1 MSQTSNL
8 KTLTDIRILDPES
21 GTDAIGH
28 LRIEDGRIAEFGPN
42 CEVSGTVIEGQGLC
56 AAPGLIDMRV
66 TTGEP
71 GRENRETLATAA
83 TAAAAGGVTSMV
95 VMPGTNPVL
104 DDMALVDYVMRRG
117 EGLPVNILVAG
128 ALTKGLDGT
137 TMTEIGL
144 MQEAGAVMF
153 ASGKRP
159 IRDAQI
165 MRRLLSYS
173 ASFNALISHHCV
185 TPDLSAGA
193 VAHESDFSSRLG
205 LTAAPAVSERIMA
218 ERNIALA
225 ELTGGR
231 LLLDLISSADT
242 LPVIQRAKAKELEV
256 SASVSINHLALN
268 ELDIGDYR
276 TFAKLE
282 PPLREER
289 DRQALL
295 AAIND
300 GTIDVIVSDHDPRP
314 AGEKRLPYA
323 EASPGAVGL
332 ELLLAAGLSQIADG
346 ALEML
351 PFLKALTCN
360 PADLLGIDAGR
371 IKEGAVADLVIFDP
385 HEPWVCDAETLRSR
399 SKNTPF
405 DGRRLTGRVRH
416 TIRGG
421 VVVYSA

>member
-1 MSQTSNL
+1 MS
-8 KTLTDIRILDPES
+8 LTFTNIRILDPES
-21 GTDAIGH
+21 GTDKIGDI
-28 LRIEDGRIAEFGPN
+28 RIEDGKIAELGPD
-42 CEVSGTVIEGQGLC
+42 CKVSGTVIEGQGLC

-83 TAAAAGGVTSMV
+83 QAAIAGGVTAMV
-95 VMPGTNPVL
+95 VMPGTDPVL

-117 EGLPVNILVAG
+117 EDLPVDIHVAG
-128 ALTKGLDGT
+128 ALTKGLRGE

-144 MQEAGAVMF
+144 MQSAGAVMF
-153 ASGKRP
+153 ASGKAP
-159 IRDAQI
+159 IRDAQM

-173 ASFNALISHHCV
+173 ASFNALISNHCM
-185 TPDLSAGA
+185 TPEMSGGT

-205 LTAAPAVSERIMA
+205 LTAAPAVSERMMA
-218 ERNIALA
+218 ERDVALA

-231 LLLDLISSADT
+231 VLIDLVSSAEV
-242 LPVIQRAKAKELEV
+242 LPVLRRAKAKELDV
-256 SASVSINHLALN
+256 AAAVSINHLALN

-295 AAIND
+295 AAVND
-300 GTIDVIVSDHDPRP
+300 GTIGVIVSDHDPRP

-346 ALEML
+346 ALEIL
-351 PFLKALTCN
+351 PFLAALTCN
-360 PADLLGIDAGR
+360 PADLLGLDSGR
-371 IKEGAVADLVIFDP
+371 LRVGAAADLVIFDP
-385 HEPWVCDAETLRSR
+385 NEPWVCDASKLRSR

-416 TIRGG
+416 TVKNGE
-421 VVVYSA
+421 VVYSA

>member
-1 MSQTSNL
+1 MSIL
-8 KTLTDIRILDPES
+8 TLTDIRILDPDS
-21 GTDAIGH
+21 GMDEIGH
-28 LRIEDGRIAEFGPN
+28 LRIEDGQIADFGPN
-42 CEVSGTVIEGQGLC
+42 CAVEGKVIEGEGLC

-71 GRENRETLATAA
+71 GRENRETFATAA
-83 TAAAAGGVTSMV
+83 KAASAGGVTSMV

-104 DDMALVDYVMRRG
+104 DDMALVDYARRRG
-117 EGLPVNILVAG
+117 EGLTVDILVAG
-128 ALTKGLDGT
+128 ALTKGLDGE

-144 MQEAGAVMF
+144 MQQAGAVMF

-173 ASFNALISHHCV
+173 ASFNALISNHCM
-185 TPDLSAGA
+185 TPDLSNGT
-193 VAHESDFSSRLG
+193 VAHESDFSARLG
-205 LTAAPAVSERIMA
+205 LTAAPAVSERMMA
-218 ERNIALA
+218 ERDVALA

-231 LLLDLISSADT
+231 VLLDLISSEEV
-242 LPVIQRAKAKELEV
+242 LPVIRRAKAKELDV
-256 SASVSINHLALN
+256 AASVSINHLALN

-295 AAIND
+295 AAVND

-346 ALEML
+346 GLEML

-360 PADLLGIDAGR
+360 PADLIGIDAGR
-371 IKEGAVADLVIFDP
+371 IQTGAVADLVIFDP
-385 HEPWVCDAETLRSR
+385 EEPWVCDAAKLNSR

-416 TIRGG
+416 TIKDGA
-421 VVVYSA
+421 VVYSA

>member
-1 MSQTSNL
+1 MSI
-8 KTLTDIRILDPES
+8 TLTDVRILDPES
-21 GTDAIGH
+21 GTDVIGH
-28 LRIEDGRIAEFGPN
+28 LRIEDGRIADFGPD
-42 CEVSGTVIEGQGLC
+42 CAVYGTVIEGQGLC
-56 AAPGLIDMRV
+56 VAPGLIDMRV

-83 TAAAAGGVTSMV
+83 NAAVAGGVTTFV
-95 VMPGTNPVL
+95 VMPGTDPVI
-104 DDMALVDYVMRRG
+104 DDMALVDYVLRRG
-117 EGLPVNILVAG
+117 ESLPVNALVAG
-128 ALTKGLDGT
+128 ALTKGMDGE

-144 MQEAGAVMF
+144 MQQAGAVMF
-153 ASGKRP
+153 ASGKQP
-159 IRDAQI
+159 IGNAQI

-173 ASFNALISHHCV
+173 ASFNALISNHCI
-185 TPDLSAGA
+185 TSELSKGT

-205 LTAAPAVSERIMA
+205 LTSAPSVSERIMA
-218 ERNIALA
+218 ERDIALA

-231 LLLDLISSADT
+231 VLLDLISSADV
-242 LPVIQRAKAKELEV
+242 LPVLRRAKAKELDV
-256 SASVSINHLALN
+256 AASVSINHLALN

-295 AAIND
+295 TAIND

-332 ELLLAAGLSQIADG
+332 ELLLAAGLSQVADG
-346 ALEML
+346 GLDLLA
-351 PFLKALTCN
+351 FLGALTHR
-360 PADLLGIDAGR
+360 PADLLGIDGGR
-371 IKEGAVADLVIFDP
+371 IRQGAAADLVIFDP
-385 HEPWVCDAETLRSR
+385 HEPWVCDAANLRSR

-405 DGRRLTGRVRH
+405 DGRRLTGRVQH
-416 TIRGG
+416 TIKDG
-421 VVVYSA
+421 VVVYSV

>member
-1 MSQTSNL
+1 MTI
-8 KTLTDIRILDPES
+8 TLTDIRILDPES
-21 GTDAIGH
+21 GLDEIGQ
-28 LRIEDGRIAEFGPN
+28 LRIEDGKIAELGPD
-42 CEVSGTVIEGQGLC
+42 CAVYGTVIEGQGLC
-56 AAPGLIDMRV
+56 VAPGLIDMRV

-83 TAAAAGGVTSMV
+83 EAAIAGGVTSMV

-104 DDMALVDYVMRRG
+104 DDMALIDYVMRRG
-117 EGLPVNILVAG
+117 ESLPVDIYVAG
-128 ALTKGLDGT
+128 ALTKNMDGE

-144 MQEAGAVMF
+144 MQEVGAVMF
-153 ASGKRP
+153 ASGKSP
-159 IRDAQI
+159 IRNAQM

-173 ASFNALISHHCV
+173 ASFNALISNHCM
-185 TPDLSAGA
+185 TPEMSNGT

-205 LTAAPAVSERIMA
+205 LTSAPAVSERIMA
-218 ERNIALA
+218 ERDIALA

-231 LLLDLISSADT
+231 VLIDLVSSAET
-242 LPVIQRAKAKELEV
+242 LPVLRRAKAKSLDV
-256 SASVSINHLALN
+256 AASVSINHLALN

-314 AGEKRLPYA
+314 AGEKRLPFA
-323 EASPGAVGL
+323 ESSPGAVGL
-332 ELLLAAGLSQIADG
+332 ELLLSAGLSQVADG
-346 ALEML
+346 ALDML
-351 PFLKALTCN
+351 PFLAALTCH
-360 PADLLGIDAGR
+360 PADLLGLDRGR
-371 IKEGAVADLVIFDP
+371 LREGAAADLVIFDP
-385 HEPWVCDAETLRSR
+385 NEPWVCDTEVLRSR

-416 TIRGG
+416 TIKDGAL
-421 VVVYSA
+421 VYSA

>member
-1 MSQTSNL
+1 MTI
-8 KTLTDIRILDPES
+8 TITDVRILDPES

-28 LRIEDGRIAEFGPN
+28 IRIENGKIAELGPD
-42 CEVSGTVIEGQGLC
+42 CGIYGTVIEGQGLC

-83 TAAAAGGVTSMV
+83 QAAIAGGVTTMV

-104 DDMALVDYVMRRG
+104 DDMALIDYVMRRG
-117 EGLPVNILVAG
+117 ETLPLNIHVAG
-128 ALTKGLDGT
+128 ALTKGMDGE

-144 MQEAGAVMF
+144 MQEVGAVMF
-153 ASGKRP
+153 ASGKSP

-173 ASFNALISHHCV
+173 ASFNALISNHCM
-185 TPDLSAGA
+185 TPDMSNGT

-205 LTAAPAVSERIMA
+205 LSAAPAVSERIMA
-218 ERNIALA
+218 ERDVALA

-231 LLLDLISSADT
+231 VLLDLVSSAET
-242 LPVIQRAKAKELEV
+242 LPVLRRAKAKGLDV
-256 SASVSINHLALN
+256 AASVSINHLALN

-282 PPLREER
+282 PPLREET

-295 AAIND
+295 SAIND
-300 GTIDVIVSDHDPRP
+300 GTIDIIVSDHDPRP

-323 EASPGAVGL
+323 ESSPGAVGL
-332 ELLLAAGLSQIADG
+332 ELLLAAGLSQVADG
-346 ALEML
+346 GLEML
-351 PFLKALTCN
+351 PFLAALTCH
-360 PADLLGIDAGR
+360 PADLLGLESGRLHAG
-371 IKEGAVADLVIFDP
+371 GVADLVIFDP
-385 HEPWVCDAETLRSR
+385 NEPWVCDAQKLRSR

-416 TIRGG
+416 TIKAGE
-421 VVVYSA
+421 VVYSA

>member
-1 MSQTSNL
+1 MSI
-8 KTLTDIRILDPES
+8 TLTDIRILDPES
-21 GTDAIGH
+21 GRDEIGH
-28 LRIEDGRIAEFGPN
+28 IRIEDNKIVDLGPD
-42 CEVSGTVIEGQGLC
+42 CAIYGSVMEGQGLC

-83 TAAAAGGVTSMV
+83 EAAIAGGVTAMV
-95 VMPGTNPVL
+95 VMPGTDPVL

-117 EGLPVNILVAG
+117 ESLPVDIHVAG
-128 ALTKGLDGT
+128 ALTKGLAGE

-144 MQEAGAVMF
+144 MQEVGAVMF
-153 ASGKRP
+153 ASGKAP
-159 IRDAQI
+159 IRDAQM

-173 ASFNALISHHCV
+173 ASFNALISNHCM
-185 TPDLSAGA
+185 TPEMSNGT

-205 LTAAPAVSERIMA
+205 LTAAPAVSERMMV
-218 ERNIALA
+218 ERDIALA

-231 LLLDLISSADT
+231 VLLDLISSAEA
-242 LPVIQRAKAKELEV
+242 LPALRRAKVKELDV
-256 SASVSINHLALN
+256 AASVSINHLALN

-314 AGEKRLPYA
+314 AGEKRLPFA

-346 ALEML
+346 ALDML
-351 PFLKALTCN
+351 PFLAALTCN
-360 PADLLGIDAGR
+360 PADLLGLDSGR
-371 IKEGAVADLVIFDP
+371 LREGAVADLVIFDP
-385 HEPWVCDAETLRSR
+385 NEPWVCHAEKLRSR

-405 DGRRLTGRVRH
+405 DGRRLTGRVHH
-416 TIRGG
+416 TIKDGQI
-421 VVVYSA
+421 VYSA

>member
-1 MSQTSNL
+1 M
-8 KTLTDIRILDPES
+8 TLTITDVRILDPES
-21 GTDAIGH
+21 GTDEIGH
-28 LRIEDGRIAEFGPN
+28 IRIEGGKIAELGAD
-42 CEVSGTVIEGQGLC
+42 CGVYGTVIEGQGLC

-71 GRENRETLATAA
+71 GRENRETLSTAA
-83 TAAAAGGVTSMV
+83 QAAIAGGVTTMV

-104 DDMALVDYVMRRG
+104 DDMALIDYVIRRG
-117 EGLPVNILVAG
+117 ENLPVDIHVAG
-128 ALTKGLDGT
+128 ALTKDLDGE

-144 MQEAGAVMF
+144 MQEVGAVMF
-153 ASGKRP
+153 ASGKSP

-165 MRRLLSYS
+165 IRRLLSYS
-173 ASFNALISHHCV
+173 ASFNALISNHCV
-185 TPDLSAGA
+185 TPDMSNGT

-205 LTAAPAVSERIMA
+205 LSSAPAVSERIMA
-218 ERNIALA
+218 ERDVALA

-231 LLLDLISSADT
+231 VLLDLVSSAET
-242 LPVIQRAKAKELEV
+242 LPVLRRAKAMGLDV
-256 SASVSINHLALN
+256 AASVSINHLALN

-282 PPLREER
+282 PPLREEA

-295 AAIND
+295 SAIND
-300 GTIDVIVSDHDPRP
+300 GTIDIIVSDHDPRP

-332 ELLLAAGLSQIADG
+332 ELLLAAGLSQVADG
-346 ALEML
+346 GLDML
-351 PFLKALTCN
+351 PFLAALTCH
-360 PADLLGIDAGR
+360 PADLLGLENGR
-371 IKEGAVADLVIFDP
+371 LRQGGIADLVIFDP
-385 HEPWVCDAETLRSR
+385 HEPWVCDAEKLRSR

-416 TIRGG
+416 TIKAGDL
-421 VVVYSA
+421 VYSA

>member
-1 MSQTSNL
+1 MSII
-8 KTLTDIRILDPES
+8 TLTDIRILDPES
-21 GTDAIGH
+21 ETDVIGH
-28 LRIEDGRIAEFGPN
+28 LRIEDGLIAEFGPN
-42 CEVSGTVIEGQGLC
+42 CDVDGTLIDGANLC
-56 AAPGLIDMRV
+56 VAPGLIDMRV

-83 TAAAAGGVTSMV
+83 KAASAGGVTSMV

-117 EGLPVNILVAG
+117 EGLPVDILVAG
-128 ALTKGLDGT
+128 ALTKGMDGSS
-137 TMTEIGL
+137 MTEIGL
-144 MQEAGAVMF
+144 MQQAGAVMF
-153 ASGKRP
+153 ASGKSP

-173 ASFNALISHHCV
+173 ASFNALISNHCV
-185 TPDLSAGA
+185 TPDLSDGT

-205 LTAAPAVSERIMA
+205 LTSAPAVSERMMA
-218 ERNIALA
+218 ERDVALA

-231 LLLDLISSADT
+231 VLLDLVSSAEV
-242 LPVIQRAKAKELEV
+242 LPVIRRAKAKGLDV

-323 EASPGAVGL
+323 ESSPGAVGL

-346 ALEML
+346 ALEIL
-351 PFLKALTCN
+351 PFLKALTCH

-371 IKEGAVADLVIFDP
+371 IQQGAAADLVIFDP
-385 HEPWVCDAETLRSR
+385 EEPWVCDAEKLNSR

-405 DGRRLTGRVRH
+405 DGHRMQGKVMATFVGGRQVFKL
-416 TIRGG
+416 
-421 VVVYSA
+421 

>member
-1 MSQTSNL
+1 MTI
-8 KTLTDIRILDPES
+8 TLTDIRILNPES
-21 GTDAIGH
+21 GTDVIGH
-28 LRIEDGRIAEFGPN
+28 LRIEDGRIAEFGPD
-42 CEVSGTVIEGQGLC
+42 CAIYGTVIEGQGLC
-56 AAPGLIDMRV
+56 VAPGLIDMRV

-83 TAAAAGGVTSMV
+83 EAAVAGGVTTMV
-95 VMPGTNPVL
+95 VMPGTDPVI
-104 DDMALVDYVMRRG
+104 DDMALVDYVLRRG
-117 EGLPVNILVAG
+117 DSLPVDILVAG
-128 ALTKGLDGT
+128 ALTKRMDGE

-144 MQEAGAVMF
+144 MQQAGAVMF
-153 ASGKRP
+153 ASGKAP

-173 ASFNALISHHCV
+173 ASFNALISNHCI
-185 TPDLSAGA
+185 TPELSNGT

-205 LTAAPAVSERIMA
+205 LTSAPAVSERIMA
-218 ERNIALA
+218 ERDIALA

-231 LLLDLISSADT
+231 VLLDLISSADV
-242 LPVIQRAKAKELEV
+242 LPVLRRAKAKELDV
-256 SASVSINHLALN
+256 AASVSINHLALN

-276 TFAKLE
+276 SFAKLE

-332 ELLLAAGLSQIADG
+332 ELLLAAGLSQVADG
-346 ALEML
+346 GLNLLA
-351 PFLKALTCN
+351 FLAALTHR
-360 PADLLGIDAGR
+360 PADLLGIDGGR
-371 IKEGAVADLVIFDP
+371 LRVGAAADLVIFDP
-385 HEPWVCDAETLRSR
+385 DEPWVCDAANLRGR

-416 TIRGG
+416 TIKNGEL
-421 VVVYSA
+421 VYSSD

>member
-1 MSQTSNL
+1 MTT
-8 KTLTDIRILDPES
+8 TLTDIRILDPET
-21 GTDAIGH
+21 GTDVIGH
-28 LRIEDGRIAEFGPN
+28 LRIEDGHIAEFGPD
-42 CEVSGTVIEGQGLC
+42 CSVAGTKIEGQGLC
-56 AAPGLIDMRV
+56 VAPGLIDMRV

-71 GRENRETLATAA
+71 GRENRETLTTAA
-83 TAAAAGGVTSMV
+83 QAAIAGGVTSMV
-95 VMPGTNPVL
+95 VMPGTNPVI
-104 DDMALVDYVMRRG
+104 DDMALVDYVIRRG
-117 EGLPVNILVAG
+117 ETLPVDILVAG
-128 ALTKGLDGT
+128 ALTKGLNGA

-153 ASGKRP
+153 ASGKEP

-173 ASFNALISHHCV
+173 ASFNALISNHCI
-185 TPDLSAGA
+185 TPDLSKGT
-193 VAHESDFSSRLG
+193 VAHESDFSARLG
-205 LTAAPAVSERIMA
+205 LSAAPAVSERIMA
-218 ERNIALA
+218 ERDIALA

-231 LLLDLISSADT
+231 VLLDLISSADV
-242 LPVIQRAKAKELEV
+242 LPVIRRAKAKELDV
-256 SASVSINHLALN
+256 AASVSINHLALN

-282 PPLREER
+282 PPLREES
-289 DRQALL
+289 DRQALI

-346 ALEML
+346 TLEML
-351 PFLKALTCN
+351 PFLAALTCN
-360 PADLLGIDAGR
+360 PADLLGLDSGR
-371 IKEGAVADLVIFDP
+371 LRVGAAADLVIFDP

-416 TIRGG
+416 TIKAGEL
-421 VVVYSA
+421 VYSA

>member
-1 MSQTSNL
+1 M
-8 KTLTDIRILDPES
+8 TLTITDVRMLDPES
-21 GTDAIGH
+21 GMDTIGNI
-28 LRIEDGRIAEFGPN
+28 RIENGKIAELGPD
-42 CEVSGTVIEGQGLC
+42 CGIYGTVIEGQGLC

-71 GRENRETLATAA
+71 GRENRETLSTAA
-83 TAAAAGGVTSMV
+83 QAASAGGVTTMV

-104 DDMALVDYVMRRG
+104 DDMALIDYVMRRG
-117 EGLPVNILVAG
+117 ETLPVDIHVAG
-128 ALTKGLDGT
+128 ALTKGLDGE

-144 MQEAGAVMF
+144 MQEVGAVMF
-153 ASGKRP
+153 ASGKSP

-173 ASFNALISHHCV
+173 ASFNALISNHCM
-185 TPDLSAGA
+185 TPDMSNGT

-205 LTAAPAVSERIMA
+205 LSAAPAVSERIMA
-218 ERNIALA
+218 ERDVALA

-231 LLLDLISSADT
+231 VLLDLVSSAET
-242 LPVIQRAKAKELEV
+242 LPVLRRAKAKGLDV
-256 SASVSINHLALN
+256 AASVSINHLALN

-282 PPLREER
+282 PPLREEA

-295 AAIND
+295 SAIND
-300 GTIDVIVSDHDPRP
+300 GTIDIIVSDHDPRP

-332 ELLLAAGLSQIADG
+332 ELLLAAGLSQVADG
-346 ALEML
+346 GLEML
-351 PFLKALTCN
+351 PFLKALTCH
-360 PADLLGIDAGR
+360 PADLLGLETGR
-371 IKEGAVADLVIFDP
+371 LSEGAVADLVIFDP
-385 HEPWVCDAETLRSR
+385 NEPWVCDAEKLRSR

-416 TIRGG
+416 TIKAGE
-421 VVVYSA
+421 VVYSA

>member
-1 MSQTSNL
+1 MTL
-8 KTLTDIRILDPES
+8 TLTDIRILDPES
-21 GTDAIGH
+21 GTDEIGH
-28 LRIEDGRIAEFGPN
+28 LRIENGKIAELGPG
-42 CEVSGTVIEGQGLC
+42 CAISGTVIEGQGLC
-56 AAPGLIDMRV
+56 VAPGLIDMRV

-83 TAAAAGGVTSMV
+83 EAAIAGGVTAMV
-95 VMPGTNPVL
+95 VMPGTDPVL
-104 DDMALVDYVMRRG
+104 DDMALIDYVMRRG
-117 EGLPVNILVAG
+117 ENLPVDIHVAG
-128 ALTKGLDGT
+128 ALTKGLDGE

-144 MQEAGAVMF
+144 MQGAGAVMF
-153 ASGKRP
+153 ASGKAP
-159 IRDAQI
+159 IRDAQM

-173 ASFNALISHHCV
+173 ASFNALISNHCM
-185 TPDLSAGA
+185 TPEMSNGT

-205 LTAAPAVSERIMA
+205 LTSAPAVSERMMA
-218 ERNIALA
+218 ERDVALA

-231 LLLDLISSADT
+231 VLVDLVSSAEV
-242 LPVIQRAKAKELEV
+242 LPVLRRAKAKALDV
-256 SASVSINHLALN
+256 AASVSINHLALN

-282 PPLREER
+282 PPLREEH

-314 AGEKRLPYA
+314 AGEKRLPFA

-332 ELLLAAGLSQIADG
+332 ELLLAAGLSQIADS
-346 ALEML
+346 ALEIL
-351 PFLKALTCN
+351 PFLAALTCN
-360 PADLLGIDAGR
+360 PADLLGLESGR
-371 IKEGAVADLVIFDP
+371 LKEGAIADLVIFDP
-385 HEPWVCDAETLRSR
+385 NEPWVCDAEKLRSR

-416 TIRGG
+416 TIKNGK
-421 VVVYSA
+421 VVYSA

>member
-1 MSQTSNL
+1 MTI
-8 KTLTDIRILDPES
+8 TLTNIRILDPES
-21 GTDAIGH
+21 GMDDIGN
-28 LRIEDGRIAEFGPN
+28 LRIEDSIIAEFAPN
-42 CEVSGTVIEGQGLC
+42 CAVDGDIIDGTGLC
-56 AAPGLIDMRV
+56 VAPGLIDMRV

-71 GRENRETLATAA
+71 GRENRETFATAA
-83 TAAAAGGVTSMV
+83 KAASAGGVTSMV
-95 VMPGTNPVL
+95 VMPGTDPVL
-104 DDMALVDYVMRRG
+104 DDMALIDYARRRG
-117 EGLPVNILVAG
+117 EGLPVDILVAG
-128 ALTKGLDGT
+128 ALTKGLDGQ

-144 MQEAGAVMF
+144 MQQAGAVMF
-153 ASGKRP
+153 ASGKTP

-173 ASFNALISHHCV
+173 ASFNALVSNHCV
-185 TPDLSAGA
+185 TPDLSNGT
-193 VAHESDFSSRLG
+193 VAHESDFSARLG
-205 LTAAPAVSERIMA
+205 LSAAPAVSERMMA
-218 ERNIALA
+218 ERDVALA

-231 LLLDLISSADT
+231 VLVDLISSEEV
-242 LPVIQRAKAKELEV
+242 LPVIRRAKAKELDV
-256 SASVSINHLALN
+256 AASVSINHLALN

-295 AAIND
+295 AAVND

-346 ALEML
+346 GLEML

-371 IKEGAVADLVIFDP
+371 IAAGAVADLVMFDAE
-385 HEPWVCDAETLRSR
+385 EPWVCDAKTLNSR

-416 TIRGG
+416 TIKDG